1 MVKVLE
7 NAIEIVENDN
17 PKLGIMINEN
27 SKQYVLSKYERNDD
41 ILSFYY
47 IIFINNLKSQFNCR
61 ILKQKFFKNNTSALS
76 DYIH

>member
-41 ILSFYY
+41 ISHKLL
-47 IIFINNLKSQFNCR
+47 NL
-61 ILKQKFFKNNTSALS
+61 
-76 DYIH
+76 